1 MSRRTVVI
9 SGAAGELGRA
19 VSDLLVQQGATVVAV
34 GRSLDRLGPA
44 TDRYLPVELDLLDE
58 PATLAFGHELAE
70 EHGRIDGLFHLV
82 GGWRGGKGIVEAD
95 LADWDFLH
103 DNIIRT
109 LQHTTRALHDPLL
122 EAGGRL
128 AIVSSTGVAKPTA
141 KNAAY
146 VAAKAAAEAWTLAV
160 AHSFRNSE
168 AAATVLRV
176 MALGDRERFTP
187 VATVASAL
195 AGLWDEPAAEVNG
208 RITTL

>member
-1 MSRRTVVI
+1 MTTTTPAIGSVTRTAPDGTDRRKPG
-9 SGAAGELGRA
+9 SPRRRAGWAGLVFIVPGFA
-19 VSDLLVQQGATVVAV
+19 LYLLVIGWPAVQALLISLRDYKITPGAESPWI
-34 GRSLDRLGPA
+34 G
-44 TDRYLPVELDLLDE
+44 
-58 PATLAFGHELAE
+58 LA
-70 EHGRIDGLFHLV
+70 
-82 GGWRGGKGIVEAD
+82 
-95 LADWDFLH
+95 
-103 DNIIRT
+103 NY
-109 LQHTTRALHDPLL
+109 TRALHDPLL